1 MSVYHAHAWCPRR
14 PEEGVKSPE
23 AGASESCEL
32 THGCWKWSLV
42 PLEEQPAPF
51 TTELLLQ
58 LHAQLFMAFCTSAV
72 IFVLRRPEDYRG
84 VQSSGTQVFQKSVWS
99 CSAGAAEKATA
110 RMFWRQIGL
119 GYSWL
124 WYGSNG
130 ASSPGFLLWASEGL
144 NPNQEMDQTKITA
157 SKQSNPGVG

>member
-14 PEEGVKSPE
+14 SEEGVKSPE
-23 AGASESCEL
+23 AGATDSGEL

-42 PLEEQPAPF
+42 PLEEQPVLF
-51 TTELLLQ
+51 TNELLLQ
-58 LHAQLFMAFCTSAV
+58 LHLFMTFCTSAV

-84 VQSSGTQVFQKSVWS
+84 VQSSGTYVFQKSIWS

-110 RMFWRQIGL
+110 RVFWRQMSL

-124 WYGSNG
+124 WYVSTVAN
-130 ASSPGFLLWASEGL
+130 SPGFLLWEPEGL
-144 NPNQEMDQTKITA
+144 NPKQEMDQTKITA
-157 SKQSNPGVG
+157 PRQPKPWAG

>member
-58 LHAQLFMAFCTSAV
+58 LHAQLFMAFCTLAV

-84 VQSSGTQVFQKSVWS
+84 VQSSGTQVFQKS
-99 CSAGAAEKATA
+99 TA
-110 RMFWRQIGL
+110 RMFWRQMGL

-124 WYGSNG
+124 WCGSTG
-130 ASSPGFLLWASEGL
+130 ASSPGFLLWESEKL
-144 NPNQEMDQTKITA
+144 NPKQEMDQTKITA
-157 SKQSNPGVG
+157 LKQSNPWLG